1 MRSQVLKIDLIDES
15 VDIMRGGVEARDY
28 IGSVRVPLKDLIQ
41 SQELADNFPVRDEK
55 GVETGRMEVKIT
67 CRDSQ
72 GLEGVTGDAFIV
84 SKFAEREIIGKIA
97 DKFADNIMESIDLIF
112 DMLIEPGSFDT

>member
-1 MRSQVLKIDLIDES
+1 MQPFFYFQFFTFDDYTSPIMSGSSPHFDVRKQFEIESSEQFIEYMRSQVLKIDLIDES

-67 CRDSQ
+67 CRDS
-72 GLEGVTGDAFIV
+72 
-84 SKFAEREIIGKIA
+84 
-97 DKFADNIMESIDLIF
+97 
-112 DMLIEPGSFDT
+112 